1 MNSHVQKIFIQSV
14 ERPLFACPAQREVK
28 GSIQLRRI
36 TRTLKESLLCAFLVV
51 ITSVGKIQ
59 EVFSMKKRLSLAVI
73 VLLLSVC
80 LLSACGGVNDPE
92 TTAGTTAETT
102 AETTTETTTE
112 MTSIETTPTGIV
124 DPKVIPYS
132 TVFIDGTLYI
142 VPSEPDPE
150 KGEVIEITYIEIIT
164 GETYEFVGFTV
175 PGDNLTYPDEQ
186 LESTQLKR
194 ERIYSDGEYYYVY
207 IDLSFKIFRL
217 SPAPEDWIPGEE
229 REIWH
234 RLSFY

>member
-1 MNSHVQKIFIQSV
+1 
-14 ERPLFACPAQREVK
+14 
-28 GSIQLRRI
+28 
-36 TRTLKESLLCAFLVV
+36 
-51 ITSVGKIQ
+51 
-59 EVFSMKKRLSLAVI
+59 MKKRLSLAVI

-132 TVFIDGTLYI
+132 TVFIDGTLYV
-142 VPSEPDPE
+142 VPTEPDPE

>member
-1 MNSHVQKIFIQSV
+1 
-14 ERPLFACPAQREVK
+14 
-28 GSIQLRRI
+28 
-36 TRTLKESLLCAFLVV
+36 
-51 ITSVGKIQ
+51 
-59 EVFSMKKRLSLAVI
+59 MKKRLSLAVI

-102 AETTTETTTE
+102 AETTTE

-124 DPKVIPYS
+124 DPKVIRYR

-142 VPSEPDPE
+142 VLSENDPE
-150 KGEVIEITYIEIIT
+150 NGVEIDITLMEIMAD
-164 GETYEFVGFTV
+164 ETYELVGFTV

-194 ERIYSDGEYYYVY
+194 ERIYSDGENYYVY
-207 IDLSFKIFRL
+207 FDAQFRIVRL

-229 REIWH
+229 REVHHII
-234 RLSFY
+234 LGY

>member
-1 MNSHVQKIFIQSV
+1 
-14 ERPLFACPAQREVK
+14 
-28 GSIQLRRI
+28 
-36 TRTLKESLLCAFLVV
+36 
-51 ITSVGKIQ
+51 
-59 EVFSMKKRLSLAVI
+59 MKKRLSLAVI

-92 TTAGTTAETT
+92 TTSG
-102 AETTTETTTE
+102 TTTETTAGTTTE
-112 MTSIETTPTGIV
+112 ITSIETTPTGIV
-124 DPKVIPYS
+124 DPKVIGYR

-142 VPSEPDPE
+142 VPPEPDPE

-175 PGDNLTYPDEQ
+175 PGDDLTYPDEQ

-207 IDLSFKIFRL
+207 KDLSFKIFRL

-229 REIWH
+229 REVWH
-234 RLSFY
+234 NLLFY